1 MSSESLLVVVPCG
14 RSKVWDRH
22 PELGPV
28 FAKDAYTGAPF
39 KVNRH
44 YAERIG
50 DAWIILSAKYGF
62 VPPEALIAGPYEVTF
77 KQSSTRPVTA
87 DVLRR
92 QVDDL
97 HLSRFDV
104 IVGLGGKDYR
114 AAMEA
119 AFAGSSVRLAFP
131 FAGLPLGRA
140 MQATKATTAMGRGSL
155 VGAECRECSFD
166 QSPSGSITPR

>member
-1 MSSESLLVVVPCG
+1 MWTEYGLGSPSRARSSLCQG
-14 RSKVWDRH
+14 RLYGGS
-22 PELGPV
+22 
-28 FAKDAYTGAPF
+28 F
-39 KVNRH
+39 KVNRQ
-44 YAERIG
+44 YAEHIG

-77 KQSSTRPVTA
+77 KQSSTRPVTVG
-87 DVLRR
+87 VLRR

-97 HLSRFDV
+97 GLSRFDV

-131 FAGLPLGRA
+131 FAGLALGRA
-140 MQATKATTAMGRGSL
+140 MQATKAATAIGRGSL
-155 VGAECRECSFD
+155 FEAECWERSFD
-166 QSPSGSITPR
+166 QSPSVALTQR